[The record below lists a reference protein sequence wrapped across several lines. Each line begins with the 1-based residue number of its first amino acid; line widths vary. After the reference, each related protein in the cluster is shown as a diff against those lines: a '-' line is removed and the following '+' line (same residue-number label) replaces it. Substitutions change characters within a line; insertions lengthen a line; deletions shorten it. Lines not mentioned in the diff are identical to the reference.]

1 MVKDLIKF
9 VGLCL
14 ALENENTVLSNKRE
28 EIERINEMMNKIAN
42 DKKAA

>member
-14 ALENENTVLSNKRE
+14 ALENENAVLSNKRE
-28 EIERINEMMNKIAN
+28 EIDRINEMMDKIAN